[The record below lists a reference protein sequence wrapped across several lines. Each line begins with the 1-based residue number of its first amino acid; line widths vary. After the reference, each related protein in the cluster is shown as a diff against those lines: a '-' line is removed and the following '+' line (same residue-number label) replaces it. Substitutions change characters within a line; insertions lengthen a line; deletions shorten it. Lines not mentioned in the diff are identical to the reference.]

1 MSQDSDHLTDSEL
14 RTPRAA
20 AITGILFAVL
30 FSTSYYLILYRA
42 PGASAD
48 IAAWLARES
57 ETVMTG
63 VSLLPFAAIAF
74 LWFMGVVRDSLGH
87 LEDQFFSTL
96 FFGSGLLYLAMTLM
110 SAGLA
115 TGALDLYA
123 RHPEIASQTLLLELV
138 REVSNETMTIYAL
151 RMAGMFMFVLGTIW
165 VKTGLMPRWLI
176 GVTYLAAV
184 VLMLSVGQL
193 QWIIMLFPGWVFLV
207 SVLILVNN
215 YRRRAPGIDES

>member
-1 MSQDSDHLTDSEL
+1 MSENSNHLTDREL

-30 FSTSYYLILYRA
+30 FSTSYSLILYRA

-48 IAAWLARES
+48 IASWLARDS

-115 TGALDLYA
+115 SGALNLYV
-123 RHPEIASQTLLLELV
+123 RHPEIASQTLLLDLV
-138 REVSNETMTIYAL
+138 RAVSNETMTIYAL

-207 SVLILVNN
+207 SVLILVSN
-215 YRRRAPGIDES
+215 YRRRDTEVDGS